1 MDPFTIGS
9 IASAGLGA
17 LSSIFGKS
25 KKQPQYQSPSQMPQY
40 ASLFQDPSQNPALAS
55 VYGDQSKNPVYSRL
69 MSQMTSGLPQ
79 DYRDKVM
86 GNAKTGAQNAY
97 DSANSQLT
105 FDEDRAQRTNSERM
119 NKMGLLSSGAHG
131 ISSGLVGEGYSRQRG
146 TLAGNL
152 QSQISQASTDL
163 MGQDLAQRDRAMG
176 LLSSMDTHRSDQQV
190 SLYNANQGRMAGFAQ
205 NDANNQYAAA
215 KDQYGNEQEQ
225 NAGLFGALQ
234 SGASLYGLLGGG
246 SNSLWNKQVKQNIG
260 KGFSYAVR

>member
-17 LSSIFGKS
+17 LSSIFGKN
-25 KKQPQYQSPSQMPQY
+25 KQQPQYQSPSQTPQY
-40 ASLFQDPSQNPALAS
+40 ASLFQDPSQDPSLAG

-79 DYRDKVM
+79 DYRDQVM
-86 GNAKTGAQNAY
+86 GNAQTGAQNAY
-97 DSANSQLT
+97 NSANSQLT

-131 ISSGLVGEGYSRQRG
+131 VSSGLVGEGYSRQRG
-146 TLAGNL
+146 TLAGNM

-176 LLSSMDTHRSDQQV
+176 LLSTMDTSRTNQQV
-190 SLYNANQGRMAGFAQ
+190 GIYNSRQGRMAGLAQ
-205 NDANNQYAAA
+205 NDANMRYQAANN
-215 KDQYGNEQEQ
+215 QYGNEQAQ
-225 NAGLFGALQ
+225 NAGLFQNLQ

-246 SNSLWNKQVKQNIG
+246 SNSLWNKQVKPNLG
-260 KGFSYAVR
+260 KGMSYAVR